1 MAVPAVDEG
10 GLGRLLGWR
19 LAQARVAAA
28 EVFDAQVTQ
37 PMGLKPVELSMLE
50 LLRANPGIAPARLAR
65 ALAVSRPQATQL
77 LDRLEQRGLARRRP
91 SGTDGR
97 GFEVHATAEGQ
108 RRTKDAMA
116 RLLAAESGVLAPLS
130 EAERAMLLELLSKLA
145 PAAR

>member
-1 MAVPAVDEG
+1 MPTSPVDEG
-10 GLGRLLGWR
+10 GLPGLLGWR

-28 EVFDAQVTQ
+28 EVFDAQVAV
-37 PMGLKPVELSMLE
+37 PLKLKPAELSMLE

-108 RRTKDAMA
+108 RCARDAVA
-116 RLLAAESGVLAPLS
+116 RLQAAEQAVLAPLS
-130 EAERAMLLELLSKLA
+130 GAERAMLLELLAKLA
-145 PAAR
+145 TKAR

>member
-1 MAVPAVDEG
+1 MAPTPIDEG
-10 GLGRLLGWR
+10 GLPGLLGWR
-19 LAQARVAAA
+19 LAQARVAAS
-28 EVFDAQVTQ
+28 EVFDAQVAQ
-37 PMGLKPVELSMLE
+37 PLGLKPAELSMLE
-50 LLRANPGIAPARLAR
+50 LLRANPGIAPARLAQ

>member
-1 MAVPAVDEG
+1 MDTAALAAHTIDEG
-10 GLGRLLGWR
+10 GLAALLGWR
-19 LAQARVAAA
+19 LAQ
-28 EVFDAQVTQ
+28 
-37 PMGLKPVELSMLE
+37 
-50 LLRANPGIAPARLAR
+50 

-77 LDRLEQRGLARRRP
+77 LDRLEQRGFARRRP

>member
-1 MAVPAVDEG
+1 MPTSPVDEG
-10 GLGRLLGWR
+10 GLSALLGWR
-19 LAQARVAAA
+19 LAQARVATH

-37 PMGLKPVELSMLE
+37 PLGMKPVELSMLE

-108 RRTKDAMA
+108 RCARDAVA
-116 RLLAAESGVLAPLS
+116 RLQAAEQAVLAPLS
-130 EAERAMLLELLSKLA
+130 GAERAMLLELLAKLA
-145 PAAR
+145 TKAR

>member
-1 MAVPAVDEG
+1 MPSQPIDEG
-10 GLGRLLGWR
+10 GLPGLLGWR
-19 LAQARVAAA
+19 LAQARVATS
-28 EVFDAQVTQ
+28 EVFDTQVAE
-37 PMGLKPVELSMLE
+37 PLGLKPVELSMLE

-108 RRTKDAMA
+108 RCARDAVA
-116 RLLAAESGVLAPLS
+116 RLQAAEAAVLVPQSG
-130 EAERAMLLELLSKLA
+130 AERAMLLELLGKLA
-145 PAAR
+145 PSAR